1 MKRISLFIFILA
13 TQLTC
18 AFSQD
23 VLPLLKY
30 AGTMKKLD
38 VLIGGT
44 TYPFLFDT
52 GGGDTIVTP
61 ELAAIAGK
69 KIYGR
74 GVGYR
79 MHGEMI
85 TYQKCDLAPIKLGA
99 TEISPQTA
107 AIFDIMSLFP
117 PKAPKIY
124 GMLSLKAFNDKIIS
138 IDLPAGTLTVE
149 TGKSAKKKKKKMT
162 LLESRFSTGLTGNE
176 ATILLGIRRNGV
188 PYWFLF
194 DTGNG
199 HHPLISPQTAFDW
212 GLQQD
217 PASTG
222 TTHQT
227 ELSFG
232 TRNET
237 FGFDADDIIYDGVL
251 NYEIISKRAYLI
263 DFPNKQIW
271 MN

>member
-1 MKRISLFIFILA
+1 MKKISIAVFILA
-13 TQLTC
+13 TQLAY

-23 VLPLLKY
+23 VLPLVKY

-44 TYPFLFDT
+44 TYPFLFDS

-61 ELAAIAGK
+61 ELAALKCK
-69 KIYGR
+69 KIYGK

-85 TYQKCDLAPIKLGA
+85 TYQKCDMEPMKVGA
-99 TEISPQTA
+99 TEFPPQTA

-117 PKAPKIY
+117 PQAPKIY
-124 GMLSLKAFNDKIIS
+124 GMLSLKSFNDNIIS
-138 IDLPAGTLTVE
+138 LDLPAGTLTIE
-149 TGKSAKKKKKKMT
+149 TRKSAKKKQKHMT
-162 LLESRFSTGLTGNE
+162 LLESRFSTGLSGNE
-176 ATILLGIRRNGV
+176 QTILLGIRRNGV

-199 HHPLISPQTAFDW
+199 HHPLISPRTAYDW

-217 PASTG
+217 PVSTG
-222 TTHQT
+222 TTHRT

-232 TRNET
+232 TRAET
-237 FGFDADDIIYDGVL
+237 FDFDADDVIYDGVL
-251 NYEIISKRAYLI
+251 NFDIISKRAYLI
-263 DFPNKQIW
+263 DFANKQIW